1 MRKDGVSNRLPG
13 PGVAAAMAVLL
24 VVAGCERKQETQGET
39 TQPATAPDTWTQA
52 KAPPSP
58 ERQQV
63 AQEPASSPEPTTTPA
78 ATPAVSVSPTTAA
91 AAAVT
96 TGTASVVPSTAT
108 VQAVT
113 PVPAASRFRGSM
125 QAIEDDLEKL
135 TTGQTRSADAVRA
148 AIPRLR
154 ASVAAL
160 RSWQGPDAAKLAPR
174 LTQME
179 EVITQIEQNA
189 DNAALV
195 ETNLKRLAELQR
207 LVDKD

>member
-1 MRKDGVSNRLPG
+1 
-13 PGVAAAMAVLL
+13 
-24 VVAGCERKQETQGET
+24 
-39 TQPATAPDTWTQA
+39 
-52 KAPPSP
+52 
-58 ERQQV
+58 
-63 AQEPASSPEPTTTPA
+63 
-78 ATPAVSVSPTTAA
+78 
-91 AAAVT
+91 
-96 TGTASVVPSTAT
+96 
-108 VQAVT
+108 
-113 PVPAASRFRGSM
+113 M